1 MDITINKKIVGDN
14 SPAYIIAE
22 LSANHNQDFE
32 IAEKTIRAMKDA
44 GADAVK
50 TQTYTPDSMTLDIN
64 NEMFMTRKESIW
76 AGQKLY
82 DLYKN
87 AAMPYEWHDKIKQIA
102 IDLDLDFFSSPF
114 DFKAVD
120 LLEKLNVPAY
130 KIASF
135 EITDIPLISYTA
147 AKGKPIIISTGIATL
162 ADIELAVNTC
172 REAGNHQIVLLKCTS
187 EYPASVDMANLATI
201 PHLKQT
207 FNVAVGLSDHT
218 MGATVPIVA
227 VTLGAKIIEKH
238 FILSRDLGGADATFS
253 MEPQEFADMIKAVRE
268 AEAALGKI
276 KYEASE
282 KNKLRRRSLFVTKDI
297 KAGELFTDK
306 NIASLRPGYGLHP
319 SFYREVIGKKAKEN
333 IVTGTPLKWSLIQ

>member
-1 MDITINKKIVGDN
+1 MNIQINKKLIGDN

-50 TQTYTPDSMTLDIN
+50 TQTYTPDSMTLDIDS
-64 NEMFMTRKESIW
+64 EMFMTRKESIW

-102 IDLDLDFFSSPF
+102 NDLDIDFFSSPF
-114 DFKAVD
+114 DFNAVD
-120 LLEKLNVPAY
+120 ILSDLDVPAY

-135 EITDIPLISYTA
+135 EITDIPLIEYA
-147 AKGKPIIISTGIATL
+147 ARIGKPIIISTGIATL
-162 ADIELAVNTC
+162 GDIELAVSTC
-172 REAGNHQIVLLKCTS
+172 RKVGNNQIILLKCTS
-187 EYPASVDMANLATI
+187 EYPAPVNMANLATI

-207 FNVAVGLSDHT
+207 FNIGVGLSDHT
-218 MGATVPIVA
+218 MGATVPVVA

-253 MEPQEFADMIKAVRE
+253 MEPQEFAFMVNSVRE
-268 AEAALGKI
+268 AEAAFGKI
-276 KYEASE
+276 NYEINE
-282 KNKLRRRSLFVTKDI
+282 KNKLRRRSLFAAKDI
-297 KAGELFTDK
+297 KAGELLTAA
-306 NIASLRPGYGLHP
+306 NIKSLRPGYGLHP
-319 SFYREVIGKKAKEN
+319 SFYQEIIGKSAKEN
-333 IVTGTPLKWSLIQ
+333 IAAGTPLSWGIIQ